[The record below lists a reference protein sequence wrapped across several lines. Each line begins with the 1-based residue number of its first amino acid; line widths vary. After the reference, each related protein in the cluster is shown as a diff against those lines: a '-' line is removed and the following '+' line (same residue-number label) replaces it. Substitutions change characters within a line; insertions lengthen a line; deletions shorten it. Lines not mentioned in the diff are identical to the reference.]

1 MTIKLKG
8 STDGSVSFTAPADT
22 SPTGTDKTF
31 TLPAADGTNGQV
43 LSTNGSGVLSFV
55 NQTAPTPAFTGLQCD
70 QWYLTA
76 DITSNGVLTGLS
88 RNGEAANGVPVGTGM
103 TQSSGVFTFPAT
115 GIWLVA
121 VCASFIAN
129 NDDSVECN
137 IYATTN
143 NSSYSV
149 AAKATDGNNGNG
161 QRHGGATAIHIV
173 DVTDTSNVKV
183 RFQAGGLATGSRVR
197 GDAATMETHMT
208 FIRLGDT

>member
-8 STDGSVSFTAPADT
+8 STDGSVSLQAPADT

-31 TLPAADGTNGQV
+31 TLPTADGTNGQV
-43 LSTNGSGVLSFV
+43 LSTNGSGALSFV
-55 NQTAPTPAFTGLQCD
+55 NQPAGFSGLQCD

-76 DITSNGVLTGLS
+76 DITTNAILTGLS
-88 RNGEAANGVPVGTGM
+88 RNGETANGVPVGTGM

-121 VCASFIAN
+121 VCASFLIQ
-129 NDDSVECN
+129 NDDNVECN
-137 IYATTN
+137 IYATTD
-143 NSSYSV
+143 NSTYAV

-161 QRHGGATAIHIV
+161 QRQGGSTAMHIV

-197 GDAATMETHMT
+197 GDAATMETHFT